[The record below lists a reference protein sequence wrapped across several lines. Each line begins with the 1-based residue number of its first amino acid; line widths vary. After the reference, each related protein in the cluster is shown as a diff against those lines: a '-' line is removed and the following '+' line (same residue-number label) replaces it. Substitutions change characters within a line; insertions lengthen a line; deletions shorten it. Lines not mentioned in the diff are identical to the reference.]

1 MNVSFFRRFSAFVL
15 VLVCLSCTAF
25 ADVQSFQSVS
35 EAIRYI
41 RKNQP
46 SELTIENVKF
56 KPTDLIQIRA
66 AMPEGSVF
74 HFTTNWGKVQFSDT
88 DTEIDLTVRD
98 SGASDADF
106 QALIDLCPDLKLIDN
121 SNHHAPNYKFMIPL
135 IEKYPDI
142 TFEWEV
148 WLGKNH
154 YCSTKATA
162 FSTFN
167 EPFDPDALTSNQLY
181 ARIRYCYRLKALD
194 LGHNELKNLDFLEFL
209 PDLELLIV
217 GDNQIKD
224 LTPIAQ
230 CKHLKY
236 AELFSNYFTDLTPL
250 ASCTELLDLNIC
262 YCPVHDFSPI
272 DGLENLERFWA
283 TMIRG
288 LPEEEK
294 TRFQEVHPN
303 TEVDF
308 KGSHATTNGWRKH
321 PRYKHYIWC
330 LRNKTW
336 IPFDQPLPTEAESQP
351 AS

>member
-1 MNVSFFRRFSAFVL
+1 MNIFLRLSFRRLCVLLILLLL
-15 VLVCLSCTAF
+15 VLAGSAAAENKTF
-25 ADVQSFQSVS
+25 SSVS
-35 EAIRYI
+35 EALRYI
-41 RKNQP
+41 KNNQP
-46 SELTIENVKF
+46 AELTIENVKF
-56 KPTDLIQIRA
+56 KPTDLLKIRD

-74 HFTTNWGKVQFSDT
+74 HFTSTWGKVQFSDES
-88 DTEIDLTVRD
+88 TEIDLTVR
-98 SGASDADF
+98 STGVPDAEF
-106 QALIDLCPDLKLIDN
+106 QGFIDLCPNLKLIDN
-121 SNHHAPNYKFMIPL
+121 SNHTGPSYKFMIPL

-142 TFEWEV
+142 TFEWKV

-167 EPFDPDALTSNQLY
+167 EPFDPDALTSKQLY
-181 ARIRYCYRLKALD
+181 ERIRYCSRLKALD
-194 LGHNELKNLDFLEFL
+194 LGHNELKDLEFLQFL
-209 PDLELLIV
+209 PDLEFLIV
-217 GDNQIKD
+217 GDNQIHD
-224 LTPIAQ
+224 LTPISQ

-250 ASCTELLDLNIC
+250 AACTELLDLNIC

-288 LPEEEK
+288 LPKEEQQ
-294 TRFQEVHPN
+294 RFMEVHPN

-330 LRNKTW
+330 LRNSTW
-336 IPFDQPLPTEAESQP
+336 IPFDQPLPGEAE
-351 AS
+351 